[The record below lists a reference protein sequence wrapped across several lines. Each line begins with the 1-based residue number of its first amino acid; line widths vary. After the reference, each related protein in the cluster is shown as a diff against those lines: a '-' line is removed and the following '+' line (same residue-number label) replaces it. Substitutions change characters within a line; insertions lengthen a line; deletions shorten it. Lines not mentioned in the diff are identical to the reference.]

1 MTELEA
7 LQSVQYVTV
16 SNKRFAVVE
25 GDMWEILI
33 EWLESV
39 EDSQIVKQAYSEL
52 AAAGGSW
59 ERVGWLRERGT

>member
-1 MTELEA
+1 MALGRVAINFSELNKRVAMTELEA

-33 EWLESV
+33 EWLERWDDV
-39 EDSQIVKQAYSEL
+39 
-52 AAAGGSW
+52 
-59 ERVGWLRERGT
+59 REGLS